1 VFIDSII
8 YRLNKLNN
16 KCRFVKLD
24 IELNIEGKQKYYGMK
39 CYDKYYIFNINEWKE
54 KIYSKK
60 TIYKKIIYLVNF
72 KEEESYKIDEIYKEI
87 EEDPSEFFDNLFNK
101 FNNRYKY
108 KYKTNYDFSFLSL
121 LEKNRPNYE
130 YIIII
135 NIKNNEIYIQ
145 NVYKFLLKK
154 IPMEI
159 SSYMSKDPHINTII
173 KTYKDG
179 KFLRDFLIFYNKG
192 INKYEILE
200 NINGKIISENREYN
214 KKELFE
220 EIIESIRQCH

>member
-8 YRLNKLNN
+8 NELNKLN
-16 KCRFVKLD
+16 KECDFEKLN
-24 IELNIEGKQKYYGMK
+24 IKLNIEVEQEYYGMK

-54 KIYSKK
+54 NKS
-60 TIYKKIIYLVNF
+60 YKKIIYLVDF
-72 KEEESYKIDEIYKEI
+72 KEEESYKIDEIYKKI

-121 LEKNRPNYE
+121 LKRNRSNYE

-135 NIKNNEIYIQ
+135 NIKNNEIYIP

-154 IPMEI
+154 FSMEI
-159 SSYMSKDPHINTII
+159 SSYISNNPNITTII
-173 KTYKDG
+173 KIYKNG
-179 KFLRDFLIFYNKG
+179 KFLMNFLIFYNKE

-200 NINGKIISENREYN
+200 NIDGKIISENSKYN
-214 KKELFE
+214 KRELFKQ
-220 EIIESIRQCH
+220 IIKRIR